1 MILLSYELVMPARL
15 RLDKGA
21 ETVDMVTMHSYLLSQ
36 HFGIED
42 SENCVIYGPST
53 ENRIERW
60 WKELSERLERFFKDQ
75 LSTLLEEGDYERD
88 NPTHR

>member
-15 RLDKGA
+15 LLDK
-21 ETVDMVTMHSYLLSQ
+21 ETEAVDMATMHSYLLSQ
-36 HFGIED
+36 HVGVED

-53 ENRIERW
+53 ENKIERW
-60 WKELSERLERFFKDQ
+60 WKELLERLERFFKDQ

-88 NPTHR
+88 NPTYR

>member
-15 RLDKGA
+15 RLDKGT
-21 ETVDMVTMHSYLLSQ
+21 ETVDMATMHSYLLSQ

-60 WKELSERLERFFKDQ
+60 WKELLERLERFFKDQ

>member
-15 RLDKGA
+15 RLDKGT
-21 ETVDMVTMHSYLLSQ
+21 ETVDMATMHSYLLSQ

-42 SENCVIYGPST
+42 LENCVIYGPST

-60 WKELSERLERFFKDQ
+60 WKELLERLERFFKDQ

>member
-1 MILLSYELVMPARL
+1 MISLSYELVMPARL
-15 RLDKGA
+15 RLDKGT
-21 ETVDMVTMHSYLLSQ
+21 ETWDMATMHSHLLSQ

-60 WKELSERLERFFKDQ
+60 WKELLERLERFFKDQ
-75 LSTLLEEGDYERD
+75 LSTLLEEGDHERN

>member
-15 RLDKGA
+15 RPDKGT
-21 ETVDMVTMHSYLLSQ
+21 ETVDMATMHSYLLSQ

-60 WKELSERLERFFKDQ
+60 WKELLERLERFFKDQ
-75 LSTLLEEGDYERD
+75 LSTVLEEGDYERD